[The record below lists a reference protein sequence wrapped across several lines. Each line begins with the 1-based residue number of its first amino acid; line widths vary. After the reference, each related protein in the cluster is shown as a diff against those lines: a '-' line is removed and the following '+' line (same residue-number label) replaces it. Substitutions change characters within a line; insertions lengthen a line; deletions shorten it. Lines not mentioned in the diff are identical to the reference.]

1 MGVYKIELE
10 SETKTENQSFTAWA
24 FVEEDGA
31 LYGISQNNNGIK
43 TRRGYLVGVLISH
56 GKKCDIAFHELFN
69 NPGKVPLLYV
79 VANIGKR
86 MKRGTWSEFHDFG
99 DYREKGKVKI
109 TIKEVFDMTQ
119 SQIEAMWEDID
130 MEANSNMEHMA
141 RSYECRA
148 RIARAH

>member
-1 MGVYKIELE
+1 MGVMRINLE
-10 SETKTENQSFTAWA
+10 SGEFPENQSFTAWV

-31 LYGISQNNNGIK
+31 LYGISQNNNGTK
-43 TRRGYLVGVLISH
+43 TRRGYLVGVLINH

-69 NPGKVPLLYV
+69 NPGKAPLLYV

-86 MKRGTWSEFHDFG
+86 MKRGTWSEFNDFG

-109 TIKEVFDMTQ
+109 SIEEETSMTQ
-119 SQIEAMWEDID
+119 SQIEAMWDDID
-130 MEANSNMEHMA
+130 MEVNSNMEHMA

-148 RIARAH
+148 KLTRAH